1 MIVNS
6 DIFNNYVNS
15 NIFNKYVGRD
25 RIIEDPYTDNHC
37 CLGEL
42 DIFLQKN
49 SLNAKEKGDDAVMA
63 KPNKT
68 YARRTP
74 RYIEV
79 QTVEVKEKMTHT
91 ADVAKQRSEAIYCS
105 KQ

>member
-49 SLNAKEKGDDAVMA
+49 SLNIEGGEDDVVMA
-63 KPNKT
+63 ISNNT

-79 QTVEVKEKMTHT
+79 QAVEVKEKVTHT

-105 KQ
+105 K